1 MGEFW
6 VTESGR
12 RTRLFAGRTIDLLTE
27 QIQMNTTHTLIR
39 AARNVLIGWV
49 CATFLSIPAQAQSQ
63 AESLSASFRKAAQRV
78 SPALVG
84 IRSMSPTRPFT
95 VPIPSIGPFRPGDFI
110 PSVVPP
116 IAIPEFESNGSGFMI
131 DSDRGYVVTTD
142 GVLLGSS
149 QAMVI
154 FSDGTERVASQI
166 RRDQRSELV
175 LLIVDVKGLNLSA
188 ATWGDA
194 NALEPGDWVLGLG
207 VARGAP
213 PSLSAGIFSTRRAGS
228 AQHSGEE
235 WLETDIRPSPAI
247 SGGPVVNLKGEVVGI
262 DSGFPGRRDTPAG
275 RNYVLPSARVR
286 RIVTELADFGQVR
299 RAYLGVDIEPS
310 AFLPGRPPGQGTLV
324 ISGVRPNTPAAA
336 AGLRGGD
343 RIMSVN
349 GKPLL
354 SLGQLQSAVEGAPI
368 GEELTL
374 MVERGGKRI
383 EVKVRP
389 QAQPVPGGPGGGVRS
404 RIEPEQE
411 PGAARGRARGRQRAG
426 QSDPAAPPV
435 KPPDPETPELDPIPK
450 S

>member
-1 MGEFW
+1 MG
-6 VTESGR
+6 SNN
-12 RTRLFAGRTIDLLTE
+12 A
-27 QIQMNTTHTLIR
+27 LIR
-39 AARNVLIGWV
+39 AARGITRGLVVAAFFSNL
-49 CATFLSIPAQAQSQ
+49 ALAQNQ

-78 SPALVG
+78 SPSLVG
-84 IRSMSPTRPFT
+84 IRSLAPSRPFT

-116 IAIPEFESNGSGFMI
+116 IANPEFESNGSGFVI
-131 DSDRGYVVTTD
+131 DSDRGYVVTTE

-154 FSDGTERVASQI
+154 FSDGTERLASQI
-166 RRDQRSELV
+166 RRDPRSELV

-194 NALEPGDWVLGLG
+194 SALEPGDWVLALG

-213 PSLSAGIFSTRRAGS
+213 ASLSAGIFSTRRAGS
-228 AQHSGEE
+228 PRVPGDE
-235 WLETDIRPSPAI
+235 WLETDIRPSSAI

-262 DSGFPGRRDTPAG
+262 DTGFPGRRDTAPG
-275 RNYVLPSARVR
+275 RNYVLPSSRVR
-286 RIVTELADFGQVR
+286 RIAADLADFGQIR

-310 AFLPGRPPGQGTLV
+310 EFLPGRPAGSGAVV

-354 SLGQLQSAVEGAPI
+354 SLGQLQSAVEAAPI
-368 GEELTL
+368 GEELTVL
-374 MVERGGKRI
+374 VERGGHRV

-389 QAQPVPGGPGGGVRS
+389 QAGPVPAGPGGGMRS
-404 RIEPEQE
+404 RIEPEPEQRD
-411 PGAARGRARGRQRAG
+411 AARGRARSRQRGG
-426 QSDPAAPPV
+426 QSDQAAPTV